1 MNYFPILFAYFY
13 GITYQSNSIPMNVE
27 LLTKND
33 FQTLKIEIID
43 ELRKILGRTSETKE
57 WLKSSDVMSMLNCS
71 PGTLQNLRVNGSLP
85 FTKMGGTIYYS
96 YSDVM
101 KVLEGN
107 KRNAA

>member
-1 MNYFPILFAYFY
+1 
-13 GITYQSNSIPMNVE
+13 MNVE
-27 LLTKND
+27 LITRND
-33 FQTLKIEIID
+33 IQSLKAEIID
-43 ELRKILGRTSETKE
+43 EIKKIFSRTNETKE
-57 WLKSSDVMSMLNCS
+57 WLKSSDVMTMLNCS
-71 PGTLQNLRVNGSLP
+71 TGTLQNLRVNGTLP